1 MQLNHAF
8 VLTLI
13 AASLAACGGGSSS
26 SPADVKVAV
35 NADKPADPVAPV
47 APVTP
52 VVPTATGENTGAVS
66 ARFVKGD
73 SARFVFVSIGLQSN
87 GKAGTLV
94 QDASGALSDINGIV
108 FTGNPA
114 VTREISG
121 DASFAQGR
129 WFKGTFSNAF
139 GATSLTGNNASAHY
153 VVYNSLA
160 ALPATGTP
168 TCDAGTFTAPAYMG
182 GASVSPAAN
191 FGTASGTASVSFDA
205 SGAKVVL
212 SIDTSA
218 GGSTG
223 KVSASSSMASAGS
236 SSIVGGY
243 LSGGTGAQLVLA
255 DGGAGRYLLI
265 AAYKAQ
271 LANGANYQGVATFR
285 CS

>member
-26 SPADVKVAV
+26 PADAKVAV
-35 NADKPADPVAPV
+35 NVDKPADPVAPV
-47 APVTP
+47 VP
-52 VVPTATGENTGAVS
+52 VVPTAKGENTGTVS
-66 ARFVKGD
+66 ARFAKGD
-73 SARFVFVSIGLQSN
+73 SARFVFASIGLQSS

-121 DASFAQGR
+121 DATFAQGR
-129 WFKGTFSNAF
+129 WFKGTFTNTF

-153 VVYNSLA
+153 VAYNALA
-160 ALPATGTP
+160 ALPANGTL
-168 TCDAGTFTAPAYMG
+168 TCNAGTFTAPGYTG
-182 GASVSPAAN
+182 GASVSSDAN

-205 SGAKVVL
+205 SGAKVAL
-212 SIDTSA
+212 SIDASA

-223 KVSASSSMASAGS
+223 KVSAATTMASAAS
-236 SSIVGGY
+236 SSIIGGY
-243 LSGGTGAQLVLA
+243 LSNGTGAQLMLG
-255 DGGAGRYLLI
+255 DGGAGRYLLV